1 MTKDTRIIC
10 THLGSEI
17 ARALL
22 QNVVVWFRV
31 PIQFGGFGIP
41 LSEIALEGPQDIIT
55 VRVRGT
61 AIAGGK
67 QVPIKSIL
75 DV

>member
-1 MTKDTRIIC
+1 MK
-10 THLGSEI
+10 
-17 ARALL
+17 
-22 QNVVVWFRV
+22 WFDIGFGFSV
-31 PIQFGGFGIP
+31 GGFGIP
-41 LSEIALEGPQDIIT
+41 LSEIALEGPQDVIT
-55 VRVRGT
+55 VRVRGA